1 MSDCVFEHKS
11 FRARPGP
18 DSELGHANAERERL
32 KSAWPNEW
40 RDGARAGLLQQ
51 FPGERE
57 RGGYPLGFFRW
68 PPSRRDCWLAG
79 YSYGRMRR

>member
-1 MSDCVFEHKS
+1 MAD
-11 FRARPGP
+11 AQ
-18 DSELGHANAERERL
+18 AERERL

-40 RDGARAGLLQQ
+40 RDGARAGHFQQ

-68 PPSRRDCWLAG
+68 KPERRDCWFAAFN
-79 YSYGRMRR
+79 YGRCQRLQENGR